1 MYIFTE
7 LTQST
12 IMAAKSQGRFP
23 VLDDPAFNNFRLNP
37 TDIQDSHKEIGK
49 GTYGRVFQVK
59 CGGSVRAAREFNPG
73 FTIKGRSFN
82 ATKENLIKFRS
93 SAQQHHDN
101 VVQLFG
107 VYENKMVKP
116 GTLTL
121 VMEKMHCS
129 LSSLLESESKIPPN
143 STKLSIL
150 LDVSSGLKYLHSKE
164 SPIVHS
170 YLSSSNIL
178 LTVEHK
184 AKISDI
190 GIAQLVVCG
199 GKKTVPSLKCQ
210 PFLAPEVQKSS
221 NYGPAADVFS
231 YGAVMLHT
239 ITQQLPVMASV
250 AKQPKDLYYHY
261 KPQIDLIAKDVY
273 FKQLTE
279 LVKSCLYHDTK
290 RRPQITLVTQIIE
303 ILTIDHKIPDAS
315 ETKPVVASCGHDEVQ
330 QTSAASVEQVGS
342 L

>member
-1 MYIFTE
+1 
-7 LTQST
+7 
-12 IMAAKSQGRFP
+12 MAAKSQGRFP

-37 TDIQDSHKEIGK
+37 TNIQDSNKEIGR

-59 CGGSVRAAREFNPG
+59 CGGSVRAAREFYPG
-73 FTIKGRSFN
+73 FTIKGRTSN
-82 ATKENLIKFRS
+82 AAKENLLKFRS

-107 VYENKMVKP
+107 VYENKMVRP

-121 VMEKMHCS
+121 VMEEMHCN
-129 LSSLLESESKIPPN
+129 LSSLLESESKIPN

-150 LDVSSGLKYLHSKE
+150 LDVSSGLRFLHSQE
-164 SPIVHS
+164 SPIVHG

-178 LTVEHK
+178 LTAEHK

-199 GKKTVPSLKCQ
+199 GKKTVPSSKCQ
-210 PFLAPEVQKSS
+210 PFMAPEVLKSS
-221 NYGPAADVFS
+221 NYGPAGDVFS

-239 ITQQLPVMASV
+239 ITQQLPAMASV
-250 AKQPKDLYYHY
+250 AKQPKELYYYH
-261 KPQIDLIAKDVY
+261 KPQIDQIGHGADVF

-290 RRPQITLVTQIIE
+290 HRPQITLVSQMIE
-303 ILTIDHKIPDAS
+303 ILTTNNKIPDAR
-315 ETKPVVASCGHDEVQ
+315 ETKPVAASCGHDEVQ
-330 QTSAASVEQVGS
+330 QTSAASAEQVGS
-342 L
+342 Q

>member
-1 MYIFTE
+1 
-7 LTQST
+7 
-12 IMAAKSQGRFP
+12 MAGKSHGRFP
-23 VLDDPAFNNFRLNP
+23 VLDDPAFNNFKLNP
-37 TDIQDSHKEIGK
+37 TSIQDSNKEIGR
-49 GTYGRVFQVK
+49 GTYGRVFQIK

-73 FTIKGRSFN
+73 FIIKGRSLN

-107 VYENKMVKP
+107 VYENKMIRP
-116 GTLTL
+116 GALTL

-129 LSSLLESESKIPPN
+129 LSSLLESESKIPN
-143 STKLSIL
+143 ATKLSIL

-164 SPIVHS
+164 SPTVHG
-170 YLSSSNIL
+170 YLSSSNIF
-178 LTVEHK
+178 LTAEHK

-210 PFLAPEVQKSS
+210 PFVAPEVQKSS

-250 AKQPKDLYYHY
+250 AKQPKELYYYH
-261 KPQIDLIAKDVY
+261 KPQIDLIGADVF

-279 LVKSCLYHDTK
+279 LVKSCLDHDTK
-290 RRPQITLVTQIIE
+290 HRPQITLVSQMIE
-303 ILTIDHKIPDAS
+303 ILTTNH
-315 ETKPVVASCGHDEVQ
+315 EVQ
-330 QTSAASVEQVGS
+330 QTSAALVEQVGS